1 MISMRILLDSNLYE
15 EMRCDS
21 VLSDNLEELR
31 RILEDAGIQ
40 IDPRTLSIEVL
51 SGIADSYDFII
62 TENRDIHKAY
72 NKLNIIDKILLI
84 DEALQI
90 FRGYLTRDA
99 ITAPPALK
107 SEPVGNLDYYD
118 PIFDSLK
125 EEYNPV
131 FEIWFKKISNE
142 GRNCWVY
149 YRTDGSIGALLIY
162 KFEEEYI
169 DDSKPSLPKKKR
181 LKIATLKVTHIGYK
195 IGELFIKMAVDISV
209 RNGINEIY
217 LTHFTRSPDRL
228 VELITEYGF
237 EKIAVKDN
245 GEDIFVK
252 RLTAKGYE
260 KQKYR
265 SPIEIS
271 RIFYP
276 SFYDGNDVKKF
287 IVPILPLYHNKLFTD
302 FPRRQTTLLEHSSD
316 FIVEGNTIKKAYLS
330 HSNIKRMGPGDLILF
345 YRSEDLQAITS
356 IGVVES
362 IYTGIIDAESV
373 LRLAG
378 KRTVFSQQEINKLV
392 QEGPVSVFLFRH
404 HIHLTKPFGL
414 MELLEGG
421 ILKGAPQS
429 AMELSQE
436 KYIKIKEIGG
446 IDGRFTI
453 H

>member
-1 MISMRILLDSNLYE
+1 MISMRILLDSKIFE
-15 EMRCDS
+15 EKHNDC
-21 VLSDNLEELR
+21 VISDNLKELR

-40 IDPRTLSIEVL
+40 LDPRTLSIEVL
-51 SGIADSYDFII
+51 IDIADSYDFII
-62 TENRDIHKAY
+62 TENRDIHKVS
-72 NKLNIIDKILLI
+72 NELDIIDKILLV

-90 FRGYLTRDA
+90 FRGYLTRDT

-107 SEPVGNLDYYD
+107 SVLVGNLDYYD

-125 EEYNPV
+125 EEYDPE
-131 FEIWFKKISNE
+131 FESWFKKISDE
-142 GRNCWVY
+142 GRNSWVY
-149 YRTDGSIGALLIY
+149 YRTDESIGALLIY
-162 KFEEEYI
+162 KFEDESI
-169 DDSKPSLPKKKR
+169 DNSKPSLPKKKR

-195 IGELFIKMAVDISV
+195 IGELFIKMAIDISV

-217 LTHFTRSPDRL
+217 LTHFTKSHDRL
-228 VELITEYGF
+228 VELISEYGF
-237 EKIAVKDN
+237 NKIAIKDD
-245 GEDIFVK
+245 GQDIFVK

-260 KQKYR
+260 KQNDH

-287 IVPILPLYHNKLFTD
+287 IVPILPVYHNKLFTD
-302 FPRRQTTLLEHSSD
+302 FPKRQTTLLEHSGD
-316 FIVEGNTIKKAYLS
+316 FIVEGNTIKKAYIS
-330 HSNIKRMGPGDLILF
+330 HSNIKIIGPGDLILF

-362 IYTGIIDAESV
+362 IYTGISDAESV

-378 KRTVFSQQEINKLV
+378 KRTVFSKQEIDKLV

-404 HIHLTKPFGL
+404 HIHLSKPLGL
-414 MELLEGG
+414 MELLDGS

-429 AMELSQE
+429 AMKLIHE
-436 KYIKIKEIGG
+436 KYIKIKEIGD